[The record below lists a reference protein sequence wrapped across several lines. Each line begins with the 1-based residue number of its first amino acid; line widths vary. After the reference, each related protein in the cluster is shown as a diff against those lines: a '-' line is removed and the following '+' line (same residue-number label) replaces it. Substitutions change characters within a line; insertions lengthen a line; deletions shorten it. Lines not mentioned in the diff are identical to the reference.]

1 MPISRRRVLAL
12 AGTSVFSKL
21 FAGSLRPAK
30 FNVDR
35 LLDAASGIPAEVFS
49 RKYAASATITL
60 FSIPLVSK
68 SGVGTGYTVIEEAA
82 GRSGRTVAIQFGAG
96 SYPERARGLN
106 RLGFI
111 QEVAVEDRDA
121 AVDCAYL
128 AFMTTS
134 QEKNLD
140 QAKKALVKA
149 ADAVAYTAAQGF
161 GKGDKCSSRVDR
173 LQFPSRY
180 TWRDIHELIGKAR
193 EAMAA
198 PGGEPRELKADG
210 ERLSTFLYAVRRA
223 LLDSRQKTTGQIF
236 FNSKRFQLQTWK
248 GKDPSAGAHFAEKNL
263 AAAGSVMRLNAL
275 LTEQRTGENTPF
287 RLWYQEGSEKMP
299 PLKFEYQARS
309 FLRLSFEAD
318 GAAAVPPIHHLLNDR
333 ENV

>member
-1 MPISRRRVLAL
+1 
-12 AGTSVFSKL
+12 
-21 FAGSLRPAK
+21 LRPVK

-35 LLDAASGIPAEVFS
+35 LLDAASGFPADVFS
-49 RKYAASATITL
+49 RKYVASATITL

-82 GRSGRTVAIQFGAG
+82 GHGGRTVAIQFGAG
-96 SYPERARGLN
+96 SYPEKARGLN

-111 QEVAVEDRDA
+111 QEVVAEDRDA

-134 QEKNLD
+134 QEKNLE
-140 QAKKALVKA
+140 QAKKALVKEG
-149 ADAVAYTAAQGF
+149 DTVAYSAAQGF
-161 GKGDKCSSRVDR
+161 GQGSKCTSRVDR

-180 TWRDIHELIGKAR
+180 TWRDIPELIRKAR
-193 EAMAA
+193 EAMAT

-223 LLDSRQKTTGQIF
+223 LLDSNQRTTTQIF
-236 FNSKRFQLQTWK
+236 FNGKRFELQTWK
-248 GKDPSAGAHFAEKNL
+248 EKDASAGAHFAERKL
-263 AAAGSVMRLNAL
+263 AEAGSVMRLNAL
-275 LTEQRTGENTPF
+275 LTEQRSGEKTPF
-287 RLWYQEGSEKMP
+287 HVWYQQGEEKLP